1 VDRDYHF
8 MSVNIRTKLLSLKK
22 IILINFKI
30 VIIAK
35 FLKKDLRQF
44 LTMVRLMKK
53 KRCLVLFLV
62 IPLVYISVF
71 AQEPTGTGK
80 PVAEIFTDFHYFPGD
95 TVRTSGFAI
104 NRAHLG
110 YNYNAGNNL
119 TALIMVNIGLPE
131 ELAEGSV
138 QRRYAYFR
146 EASVAYTREKLTLN
160 FGMVS
165 TRIFNSQQGFWGKR
179 YLAPE
184 YQYLYAYGSVADI
197 GMVIDYRINKILKV
211 DLSLINGK
219 GYSNIQFD
227 NSLKTAF
234 GLTISKSDKM
244 ILRLYGDMMKPNG
257 VMQTV
262 LIAFA
267 GYKNDRFSIGA
278 EESYKTNADM
288 IKGHNTWGFSATGAI
303 FLSDKSEI
311 FMRYDN
317 SASATVAGETLPCF
331 YNRDQIYF
339 ITGLQY
345 TFNKNLR
352 IALNYRGT
360 NPEDPARHYQNA
372 WFVNAHFKF

>member
-1 VDRDYHF
+1 MKNKRY
-8 MSVNIRTKLLSLKK
+8 ILL
-22 IILINFKI
+22 IFG
-30 VIIAK
+30 
-35 FLKKDLRQF
+35 
-44 LTMVRLMKK
+44 TLMAYTG
-53 KRCLVLFLV
+53 VV
-62 IPLVYISVF
+62 
-71 AQEPTGTGK
+71 AQDQAGTGK
-80 PVAEIFTDFHYFPGD
+80 PVAEIFTDFHYFPKD
-95 TVRTSGFAI
+95 TIRTSGFAI

-160 FGMVS
+160 FGMIS
-165 TRIFNSQQGFWGKR
+165 TRIFNYQQGFWGKR

-211 DLSLINGK
+211 DFSLINGK

-288 IKGHNTWGFSATGAI
+288 IKGHNTWGFSATGAV

-311 FMRYDN
+311 FFRYDN
-317 SASATVAGETLPCF
+317 SASTTVSGETLPCF
-331 YNRDQIYF
+331 YNRDQVYL

-345 TFNKNLR
+345 TFTKNLR

-372 WFVNAHFKF
+372 LFVNAHFKF